1 VNFAATIDFEQ
12 TRQTHVNTV
21 YVTITSLYK

>member
-21 YVTITSLYK
+21 YVTITSL